1 MLILKI
7 FKLKKRRLRLMNRW
21 SSFWWLEREREIAE
35 GYYAFWCWNQNE
47 LHNHTKFIELSN

>member
-1 MLILKI
+1 
-7 FKLKKRRLRLMNRW
+7 MNRW